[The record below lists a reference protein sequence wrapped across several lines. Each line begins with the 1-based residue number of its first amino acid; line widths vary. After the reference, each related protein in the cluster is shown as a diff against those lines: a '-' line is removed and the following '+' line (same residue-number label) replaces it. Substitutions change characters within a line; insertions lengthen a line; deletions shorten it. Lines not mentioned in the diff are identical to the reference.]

1 VTIEATGAVLWR
13 PAADGPE
20 VALVHRPKYDDW
32 SLPKGKLD
40 PGEHPL
46 LGALR
51 EVQEETGHAAVPG
64 RLLGETR
71 YTVPEGPKRVRYWA
85 ARATNGA
92 FVSNREVDELR
103 WLSVTDALALLSA
116 DRDADILHAFLA
128 DTRPTAPLL
137 VVRHAS
143 AGHRRFW
150 SGDDRERPL
159 DERGQRQAQA
169 LATVLAAYEV
179 RTART
184 ADRVRCRH
192 TLEPFTRAAGI
203 DLVAEPRIEPAAF
216 RADPDAAVRALV
228 ELAATGQGAVL
239 CAQREVIPD
248 VVAGTCSALGCPTG
262 RDDIGELP
270 RGSFVVLHVH
280 RGDTLVAREW
290 LPAPA

>member
-1 VTIEATGAVLWR
+1 MIEATGAVLWR
-13 PAADGPE
+13 PATDGPE
-20 VALVHRPKYDDW
+20 IALVHRPKYDDW

-40 PGEHPL
+40 RDEHPL

-51 EVQEETGHAAVPG
+51 EVREETGFAAVIG
-64 RLLGETR
+64 RPLGETR

-85 ARATNGA
+85 ARATDGMFA
-92 FVSNREVDELR
+92 PGREVDELR
-103 WLSVTDALALLSA
+103 WLSPTDALGLLSA

-128 DTRPTAPLL
+128 DTRPAAPLV

-150 SGDDRERPL
+150 SGEDRERPL

-169 LATVLAAYEV
+169 LATVLAAYDV

-184 ADRVRCRH
+184 ADCARCRQ
-192 TLEPFTRAAGI
+192 TLEPFTGAAGI

-216 RADPDAAVRALV
+216 EADPDAAVRALV

-262 RDDIGELP
+262 RDEIGEVP

-280 RGDTLVAREW
+280 RGDTLLAREW